1 MLFHLNCGIYRPWTA
16 IMELFKAVNEQAQLL
31 MAKSKIGGPK
41 FDLACCLIMQ
51 YLDSVHGNNTSLMT
65 EDDEH
70 VRLQKNYPY

>member
-1 MLFHLNCGIYRPWTA
+1 
-16 IMELFKAVNEQAQLL
+16 MELFKAVNEQAHLL

-51 YLDSVHGNNTSLMT
+51 YLDGVHSNSVMA

-70 VRLQKNYPY
+70 VRAIK

>member
-1 MLFHLNCGIYRPWTA
+1 
-16 IMELFKAVNEQAQLL
+16 MELFKAVNEQAQLL

-51 YLDSVHGNNTSLMT
+51 YLDSVHGNNTSLMA

-70 VRLQKNYPY
+70 VRL